1 VPALLVPGRRF
12 VLVETAND
20 AVFHLGVSLFNQLE
34 QRTVDDDFRFTALVQ
49 PNIVRNLGEL
59 ELGVGNAVNIILSR
73 DAFFGWI
80 GRMMRS
86 LIELSVRIGACSG
99 SGVALGEV
107 QPG

>member
-1 VPALLVPGRRF
+1 MS
-12 VLVETAND
+12 
-20 AVFHLGVSLFNQLE
+20 VSLIAP
-34 QRTVDDDFRFTALVQ
+34 R
-49 PNIVRNLGEL
+49 NIVRNLGEL